1 MTIEIDQALIQTFVN
16 GAFGLPIAHENQQ
29 YTPTAGTAYVEIR
42 VLQND
47 ATPFTLKDS
56 DETDGVFRV
65 RLFYPA
71 DTGAVNAKSKADE
84 IFATYKIG
92 TRLTYNNVSLTVMSN
107 QRQPGLAEDGWYQL
121 VLTINY
127 RAYVAR

>member
-1 MTIEIDQALIQTFVN
+1 MIEVDQALIQTFIDN
-16 GAFGLPIAHENQQ
+16 SFGLPIAHENQQ
-29 YTPTAGTAYVEIR
+29 YTPTAGTAYVELR

-47 ATPFTLKDS
+47 ITPFTLKDS
-56 DETDGVFRV
+56 DETDGVFRI

-71 DTGAVNAKSKADE
+71 DTGAVTAKQKADA
-84 IFATYKIG
+84 IFSVYKIG
-92 TRLTYNNVSLTVMSN
+92 ATLTYNNVNLTVMSN

-127 RAYVAR
+127 RAYLAR